1 MADSLTF
8 DLTLPELR
16 EVTAFAAACATPALP
31 LFEQFFPDDDRPR
44 AALAA
49 AAEFAAGAKR
59 GKILRDTSWAA
70 HKAAQEA
77 RDAGHQSASDAARA
91 AAHAAG
97 AAYLHPLPNPTQVK
111 HILGAA
117 AHAARAFELT
127 SDAAAP
133 SADEYLATAAALAT
147 PTVLS
152 VLRRYPPSPP
162 SGGRI
167 GELLRNL
174 DTALR

>member
-1 MADSLTF
+1 MADSTTF
-8 DLTLPELR
+8 ELTLPELR
-16 EVTAFAAACATPALP
+16 EVTAFAAACASPALP

-49 AAEFAAGAKR
+49 AAEFADGGKR
-59 GKILRDTSWAA
+59 GRALRDTSWAA

-77 RDAGHQSASDAARA
+77 RDAGHQSAGDAARA

-97 AAYLHPLPNPTQVK
+97 SAYLHPLPNPTQVK

-117 AHAARAFELT
+117 AHTARALELAAGPADSPALDYLDSAAR
-127 SDAAAP
+127 
-133 SADEYLATAAALAT
+133 LAS
-147 PTVLS
+147 PTVIS

-167 GELLRNL
+167 GELLRHL

>member
-31 LFEQFFPDDDRPR
+31 LFEQTFPDDDRPP

-127 SDAAAP
+127 SDAA
-133 SADEYLATAAALAT
+133 DEYLATAAALAT

-167 GELLRNL
+167 GELLRSL